1 MSLTASVA
9 VRARAALRAGPLNI
23 RGFRMLAA
31 GQLASTAGDYC
42 YAVALPWLVLSG
54 PGRQSRPALLGI
66 VLACYGI
73 PRTVLIPVGGI
84 LADKLGPRRLML
96 GADAGRCVVVAL
108 LAFFAAGGWSSIE
121 ALGPAAALIGAGEG
135 LFVPASFA
143 IMPTLVEPAQ
153 LQAANA
159 LSSAMVQAGSLA
171 GPVLGG
177 VLVAFGGSTPALAV
191 DAASFAVSAITLA
204 LIPAPGPAAREVAL
218 AGVGVRARAPAGE
231 GAGAPDG
238 AGAPAGR
245 AGPGPPG
252 EAALAAAGDA
262 GRGPPGA
269 GRPTVWQLVRTE
281 RLLQVIL
288 VVSVAANLASGGTF
302 EVALPA
308 LAHARFGAVGY
319 GSLLACFAG
328 GALAGTLVSAR
339 AKALSRPAMV
349 GCSAFLL
356 EAAAMSLLPFVL
368 GLPGAATA
376 ILLVGA
382 ANGFGNVIIITLIQQ
397 WAPSAVLGRVMSLV
411 MLAAMGSFPLSV
423 AVSGLLV
430 RQLGPS
436 PFFPIAGITIGA
448 AIVFA
453 LSQRELRMFGGRPA
467 RETTAGETTAR
478 V

>member
-1 MSLTASVA
+1 M
-9 VRARAALRAGPLNI
+9 
-23 RGFRMLAA
+23 
-31 GQLASTAGDYC
+31 
-42 YAVALPWLVLSG
+42 LSG

-84 LADKLGPRRLML
+84 LADRLGPRRLML
-96 GADAGRCVVVAL
+96 GADAARCAVVAL
-108 LAFFAAGGWSSIE
+108 LAFFAAGGWSSID

-191 DAASFAVSAITLA
+191 DAASFGVSAVTLA
-204 LIPAPGPAAREVAL
+204 LIRVPGLAAGKAGLGGPAGA
-218 AGVGVRARAPAGE
+218 
-231 GAGAPDG
+231 AGAQELG
-238 AGAPAGR
+238 TAGAADAQELGTAGA
-245 AGPGPPG
+245 AG
-252 EAALAAAGDA
+252 LAAAGDA
-262 GRGPPGA
+262 GPGPPGPGPPGA

-288 VVSVAANLASGGTF
+288 VVCIAANVASGGTF

-319 GSLLACFAG
+319 GSLLACFAV

-356 EAAAMSLLPFVL
+356 ESAAMSLLPFVL

-397 WAPSAVLGRVMSLV
+397 WAPPAVLGRVMSLV

-448 AIVFA
+448 SIAFA
-453 LSQRELRMFGGRPA
+453 LSQRELRMFGGRQP
-467 RETTAGETTAR
+467 GETTAR
-478 V
+478 A